1 MAASPPSDRSPP
13 DPYSSG
19 RLFGRLWRD
28 YLHRWRGRMAV
39 ALVFL
44 LIEGSTLA
52 ALSYMLE
59 PLFDQVFVGGNA
71 DAIWWV
77 GGAIVALFV
86 VRAVTSVASK
96 TILTE
101 VSLRASTLMQ
111 TDLLRHLLTLE
122 ARFFQDNAPGTLIER
137 VQGDTLAVQNV
148 WSAVIIGVG
157 RDIIA
162 LVALFGVAIAIDPA
176 WTAAALIGAPLLIAP
191 TLIVQRYIRR
201 KTGAIRGQAGERA
214 TRLDE
219 IFHGITTVKLNRME
233 SFQADRFDRI
243 VQGIVRGEVR
253 MAMGRA
259 VIPALIDIVTGIG
272 FFTVLVF
279 GGREIIAGER
289 TVGEFMSFFT
299 AMSLAF
305 QPLRRL
311 GALAGLWQ
319 VAAASLERLYS
330 YLDLRPA
337 ITAPSPARPASP
349 GRIKLQDVSLAYG
362 DHQVLRGL
370 SFTAEPGQRTAIVG
384 PSGAGKSTVF
394 HLLTRLVDPAT
405 GRITLDGHD
414 IAGLDLDGL
423 RSQFAVVSQDAW
435 LFDETLRDNI
445 LLGRTDIPKA
455 RLDQALEA
463 ANATEFI
470 ARLPRGLDTPAGPRG
485 SALSGGQRQRI
496 AIARALLRDAPI
508 LLMDEATS
516 ALDAASEALVT
527 EALDRLA
534 QGRTTLVIAHRLSTV
549 QGADRIVVMDA
560 GQVVDQGTHAA
571 LLARGGLYA
580 DLCRLQFNSPG

>member
-1 MAASPPSDRSPP
+1 MVAQSQPEL
-13 DPYSSG
+13 YSSR

-28 YLHRWRGRMAV
+28 YLYRWRVRMAV

-44 LIEGSTLA
+44 LIEGGTLG

-77 GGAIVALFV
+77 GGGIFALFA

-101 VSLRASTLMQ
+101 ISLRSSTQMQ

-148 WSAVIIGVG
+148 WSAVVMGVG
-157 RDIIA
+157 RDIVA
-162 LVALFGVAIAIDPA
+162 LVVLFGVAISIDPI
-176 WTAAALIGAPLLIAP
+176 WTAAALVGAPLLIAP

-201 KTGAIRGQAGERA
+201 KTGTIRGQAGERA

-233 SFQADRFDRI
+233 GYQTQRFNRI

-259 VIPALIDIVTGIG
+259 LIPALIDLVTGIG
-272 FFTVLVF
+272 FFAVLVF
-279 GGREIIAGER
+279 GGREIIEGER

-330 YLDLRPA
+330 FLDLRPVITVPAQARKA
-337 ITAPSPARPASP
+337 IE
-349 GRIKLQDVSLAYG
+349 G
-362 DHQVLRGL
+362 
-370 SFTAEPGQRTAIVG
+370 AI
-384 PSGAGKSTVF
+384 
-394 HLLTRLVDPAT
+394 
-405 GRITLDGHD
+405 
-414 IAGLDLDGL
+414 
-423 RSQFAVVSQDAW
+423 
-435 LFDETLRDNI
+435 
-445 LLGRTDIPKA
+445 
-455 RLDQALEA
+455 
-463 ANATEFI
+463 
-470 ARLPRGLDTPAGPRG
+470 
-485 SALSGGQRQRI
+485 
-496 AIARALLRDAPI
+496 
-508 LLMDEATS
+508 
-516 ALDAASEALVT
+516 
-527 EALDRLA
+527 
-534 QGRTTLVIAHRLSTV
+534 
-549 QGADRIVVMDA
+549 
-560 GQVVDQGTHAA
+560 
-571 LLARGGLYA
+571 
-580 DLCRLQFNSPG
+580 